1 MFSVEWGSYDE
12 LRTAKEVQFYLDEIQ
27 ALKGLVA
34 FSYITRTPD
43 IVHNGLENLKG
54 GC

>member
-1 MFSVEWGSYDE
+1 
-12 LRTAKEVQFYLDEIQ
+12 
-27 ALKGLVA
+27 LVA

-54 GC
+54 GCWRS